1 MPTTLDKKAVEQST
15 FVVTASF
22 TDENGDTVVP
32 NTLKWSLVDSDGKAV
47 NDRRNVSVTPD
58 SSVDVILSDNDLKID
73 KDRDKIL
80 RWIVFEGTYDSDL
93 GSDLPLKEQAEF
105 TVLNLKKVK

>member
-1 MPTTLDKKAVEQST
+1 MSPSH
-15 FVVTASF
+15 TAFHSVH
-22 TDENGDTVVP
+22 DRIRHRQDGPQQRLRRHRAQHYQV
-32 NTLKWSLVDSDGKAV
+32 LLV
-47 NDRRNVSVTPD
+47 
-58 SSVDVILSDNDLKID
+58 LSGSDLKID
-73 KDRDKIL
+73 KDREEVT